1 MVVRISSWCSNRSI
15 CFCVYVVLIGTCEED
30 AVFPALSVAL
40 ASSLCEPLVVML
52 TVIDHVDQ
60 FPEEA
65 GVAVARVPES
75 T

>member
-1 MVVRISSWCSNRSI
+1 MIGI
-15 CFCVYVVLIGTCEED
+15 CAED

-40 ASSLCEPLVVML
+40 ASSLCGPVVVML

-60 FPEEA
+60 FPGA
-65 GVAVARVPES
+65 DGVAVANAPES